1 MLMYGRNGHHTES
14 NSPLIKNN
22 IKKKKKIISTIFL
35 DTCTAVFIAGLLLIT
50 K

>member
-1 MLMYGRNGHHTES
+1 MLMYGRNGHNTES

-22 IKKKKKIISTIFL
+22 IKKKKIIYNIFL
-35 DTCTAVFIAGLLLIT
+35 DTCTAVFLVGLLLIT